1 MTEPIWL
8 DARESRAWRGFM
20 VMQAQVR
27 RRVAQQ
33 VQRDSGLSEAD
44 YEVLVH
50 LSEAAEGRLRAVE
63 LANATQW
70 EKSRL
75 FHQITRMEA
84 RGLVVRDSC
93 EKSRQAHITLTAE
106 GRTVIEAAAPIHVD
120 HVRRWFIDA
129 LSTEQLDALADI
141 ATTVLGHIG
150 GAPGA
155 CPGDAGP
162 CPDEPCPTEY
172 PEA

>member
-1 MTEPIWL
+1 MTDPNWL
-8 DARESRAWRGFM
+8 DDRESRAWRGLM

-27 RRVAQQ
+27 RQVAQR

-50 LSEAAEGRLRAVE
+50 LSEAADGRLRAVD
-63 LANATQW
+63 LGMATQW

-84 RGLVVRDSC
+84 RGLVVRESC
-93 EKSRQAHITLTAE
+93 ERSRQAHVALTAE
-106 GRTVIEAAAPIHVD
+106 GRAVIEAAAPIHVD

-129 LSTEQLDALADI
+129 LSDEQLDALGDI
-141 ATTVLGHIG
+141 STAVLSHIG
-150 GAPGA
+150 GGPA
-155 CPGDAGP
+155 CAGDAQA
-162 CPDEPCPTEY
+162 CPDECVEN
-172 PEA
+172 